1 MGKIFGMKKMDF
13 SKIEHADVEKLNDL
27 FKYTLKTNEN
37 RDALKSNQSKD
48 ILKVNQ
54 SKDTLKVNQINN
66 PELKHLL
73 SIEQNLKN
81 IWNEMQSRAEDETKE
96 IKWKYAAI
104 VMDRLFFY
112 LTIIYSL
119 ITFCS
124 TVLTIPNLYKF
135 T

>member
-13 SKIEHADVEKLNDL
+13 SKVEHADVKKLNDI
-27 FKYTLKTNEN
+27 FKYTFKKNEN
-37 RDALKSNQSKD
+37 KDALKS
-48 ILKVNQ
+48 NQ

-66 PELKHLL
+66 SELKHLL

-81 IWNEMQSRAEDETKE
+81 IWNEMQARTEDENKE

-112 LTIIYSL
+112 LTLIYSF

>member
-1 MGKIFGMKKMDF
+1 MEKLIVLMGKIFGMKKMDF
-13 SKIEHADVEKLNDL
+13 SKVEHADVEILNGL
-27 FKYTLKTNEN
+27 LETTVK
-37 RDALKSNQSKD
+37 A
-48 ILKVNQ
+48 NQ

-66 PELKHLL
+66 PDLKHLL

-81 IWNEMQSRAEDETKE
+81 IWNEMQARTEDENKE

-112 LTIIYSL
+112 LTLIYSL

-124 TVLTIPNLYKF
+124 TVLSIPNLYKF

>member
-13 SKIEHADVEKLNDL
+13 SKIEHADVEILNGL
-27 FKYTLKTNEN
+27 LETTVK
-37 RDALKSNQSKD
+37 A
-48 ILKVNQ
+48 NQ

-66 PELKHLL
+66 QDLKHLL
-73 SIEQNLKN
+73 SIEQNHKN
-81 IWNEMQSRAEDETKE
+81 IWNEMQARTEDENKE

-112 LTIIYSL
+112 LTLIYSF

-124 TVLTIPNLYKF
+124 TVLSIPNLYKF

>member
-1 MGKIFGMKKMDF
+1 MEKTIVLMGKIFGMKKMDF
-13 SKIEHADVEKLNDL
+13 SKVEHADVEKISNL
-27 FKYTLKTNEN
+27 FKYALKTNEN
-37 RDALKSNQSKD
+37 KDASKS
-48 ILKVNQ
+48 NQ

-81 IWNEMQSRAEDETKE
+81 IWNEMQARTEDENKE

-104 VMDRLFFY
+104 VMDRLFLY
-112 LTIIYSL
+112 LTLIYSL

-124 TVLTIPNLYKF
+124 TVLTIPNLYKSI
-135 T
+135 

>member
-13 SKIEHADVEKLNDL
+13 SKVEHADVKKLNDI
-27 FKYTLKTNEN
+27 FKYTFKKNEN
-37 RDALKSNQSKD
+37 KDALKS
-48 ILKVNQ
+48 NQ

-66 PELKHLL
+66 SELKHLL

-81 IWNEMQSRAEDETKE
+81 IWNEMQARTEDENKE

-112 LTIIYSL
+112 LTLIYSF

-124 TVLTIPNLYKF
+124 TVLSIPNLYKF

>member
-1 MGKIFGMKKMDF
+1 MEKTVVLMGRIFGMKKMDF
-13 SKIEHADVEKLNDL
+13 SKVEHADVEKISNL
-27 FKYTLKTNEN
+27 FKYALKTNEN
-37 RDALKSNQSKD
+37 KDVSKS
-48 ILKVNQ
+48 NQ

-66 PELKHLL
+66 PELKHLI

-81 IWNEMQSRAEDETKE
+81 IWNEMQARTEDENKE

-104 VMDRLFFY
+104 VMDRLLFF
-112 LTIIYSL
+112 LTLIYSF

-124 TVLTIPNLYKF
+124 TVLSIPNLYKF

>member
-1 MGKIFGMKKMDF
+1 MEKLIVLMGKIFGMKKMDF
-13 SKIEHADVEKLNDL
+13 SKVEHADVKKLNDI
-27 FKYTLKTNEN
+27 FKYTFKKNEN
-37 RDALKSNQSKD
+37 KDALKS
-48 ILKVNQ
+48 NQ

-66 PELKHLL
+66 SELKHLL

-81 IWNEMQSRAEDETKE
+81 IWNEMQARTEDENKE

-112 LTIIYSL
+112 LTLIYSL

-124 TVLTIPNLYKF
+124 TVLSIPNLYKF

>member
-13 SKIEHADVEKLNDL
+13 SKVEHSDVEQINGLLEDTLKTNQNKD
-27 FKYTLKTNEN
+27 KLKTNEN
-37 RDALKSNQSKD
+37 K
-48 ILKVNQ
+48 
-54 SKDTLKVNQINN
+54 N
-66 PELKHLL
+66 PEMKRLL
-73 SIEQNLKN
+73 SIDQNLQN
-81 IWNEMQSRAEDETKE
+81 IWNEMQARAEDENKE

-112 LTIIYSL
+112 LTLIYSL

-124 TVLTIPNLYKF
+124 TVLSIPNLYKF